1 MSDIETGRDS
11 MKYLKKVII
20 LQILFVVI
28 IGAVNVQAAYNKCPT
43 GRYIPYKTKIIKVD
57 LNKDGKKETVK
68 VECHGDYGTD
78 CSLYINKK
86 LVIKNCG
93 LIWITD
99 IDTRDH
105 YIEIIEL
112 GSEDPILKIYRYNGK
127 KLTKYASAKRADTFQ
142 DAMKKNYIYAETTGR
157 IETTGKGKIV
167 IYSSVDVHADNDHS
181 GELGSS
187 VENGFCYTVKKNSI
201 KLDQSVI
208 CKVTD
213 ENRGTGIR
221 KIMKKW
227 VIYKYPRLNSNRKVF
242 TVNKGDKVKIMNFK
256 FTQKYTYMKLQK
268 LKTKQ
273 TGWVIFRT
281 KDLDKQYY

>member
-1 MSDIETGRDS
+1 
-11 MKYLKKVII
+11 MKYLKRAIVLIM
-20 LQILFVVI
+20 LFVGI
-28 IGAVNVQAAYNKCPT
+28 LGTINVQAAYNKCPT
-43 GRYIPYKTKIIKVD
+43 GRYIPYKTKTIKVD

-68 VECHGDYGTD
+68 VECHGTYGTD

-86 LVIKNCG
+86 LAIKNCG

-112 GSEDPILKIYRYNGK
+112 GSEDPILKIYRYNGR
-127 KLTKYASAKRADTFQ
+127 KLTRYASAKCAYTFQ
-142 DAMKKNYIYAETTGR
+142 NAMKNNYIYAETTGR
-157 IETTGKGKIV
+157 IETTGKGKII
-167 IYSSVDVHADNDHS
+167 IYSSVDVHSDNDHS
-181 GELGSS
+181 GELGNS
-187 VENGFCYTVKKNSI
+187 VENGFCYTVRKNSI
-201 KLDQSVI
+201 KLDQSAL

-213 ENRGTGIR
+213 ENRGTGTR

-227 VIYKYPRLNSNRKVF
+227 VIYKYPRLKANRKIF

-256 FTQKYTYMKLQK
+256 FTSKYTYMKIQK
-268 LKTKQ
+268 LKTKKV
-273 TGWVIFRT
+273 GWVIFRT